1 MSFNKTHCC
10 YLFCQSHP
18 TIIENS
24 AIDARKA
31 VHLCMEIMGRKIASA
46 HERGDVGADITL
58 PSISYKNM
66 YRLARAL
73 HFSNADDSEVH
84 YALHLLEKR
93 DENEEFASKATKLR
107 ENLNYYRG
115 MSTSNENTDYE
126 PSLLRASFQD
136 PVVEY
141 YNFGHDESESLLQR
155 NEGSKAQSILL
166 NELEDEELSSLAFL
180 FGGVGD
186 GRHAM
191 ATLLDAHCQYMSLS
205 DAKQDKFKLHMT
217 LNDIR

>member
-1 MSFNKTHCC
+1 MCT
-10 YLFCQSHP
+10 
-18 TIIENS
+18 IENA

-31 VHLCMEIMGRKIASA
+31 VQLCMEIMARKIGSV
-46 HERGDVGADITL
+46 HERGDVGTDITL
-58 PSISYKNM
+58 PPISYKNM

-84 YALHLLEKR
+84 YALHLLEEKR
-93 DENEEFASKATKLR
+93 GENEEFASKATKLR

-115 MSTSNENTDYE
+115 ISTSNENSDYE

-141 YNFGHDESESLLQR
+141 YNFGHDVSESLLQR

-166 NELEDEELSSLAFL
+166 DELEGEELSSLAFL

-186 GRHAM
+186 GRHCM
-191 ATLLDAHCQYMSLS
+191 ASLLDAYYQYMSLS
-205 DAKQDKFKLHMT
+205 NVKQEKFKLHMT
-217 LNDIR
+217 LNDIRSVF